1 MLIYFDLDGPILDVS
16 GKFYKIYSDILG
28 ERGFSTL
35 PKERYWQL
43 KKEHTP
49 IPQIILQTC
58 PQEFVEQYVKKRL
71 EVIENFEYL
80 KHDEII
86 SGAERVLKELIQ
98 NHQLILVTLR
108 NNSKTLFQE
117 LKFFDLK
124 KYFTTILSLDNN
136 HGDWRIKV
144 KLIKESG
151 TLTDQNSLIVGDTEA
166 DIVAGKNLGIKTCA
180 VLSGIRT
187 KELLQKASPDI
198 IIDDVNSLSGAIW
211 KIQT

>member
-1 MLIYFDLDGPILDVS
+1 MLIYFDLDGPVLDVS

-28 ERGFSTL
+28 ERDLPTL
-35 PKERYWQL
+35 PKKRYWQL
-43 KKEHTP
+43 KKERTP

-58 PQEFVEQYVKKRL
+58 PQEFVEHYIKKRL

-80 KHDEII
+80 KHDKII
-86 SGAERVLKELIQ
+86 LGAEKVLEELMI

-117 LKFFDLK
+117 LEFFDLK

-144 KLIKESG
+144 KLIQESG
-151 TLTDQNSLIVGDTEA
+151 TLTDQNSMIVGDTEA
-166 DIVAGKNLGIKTCA
+166 DIIAGKNLGIKTCA

-187 KELLQKASPDI
+187 KELLEKVSPDVLI
-198 IIDDVNSLSGAIW
+198 EDINSLREAIR